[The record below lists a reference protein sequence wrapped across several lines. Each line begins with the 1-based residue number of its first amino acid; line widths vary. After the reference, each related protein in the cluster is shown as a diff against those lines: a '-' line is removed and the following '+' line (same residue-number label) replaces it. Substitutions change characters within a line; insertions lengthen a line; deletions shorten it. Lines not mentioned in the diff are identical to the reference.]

1 MVSVCVPDFLS
12 RVLAHATPGQVA
24 AVVEMPARAGVEA
37 PWPEWVAPGVKS
49 ALANRGIYELWS
61 HQAEAAELL
70 HGGTHTVLATGTGS
84 GKSLAAWI
92 PALDLLSRRGRGRSG
107 LANIRYRPAVL
118 YLAPTKALAAD
129 QLAGLARLAREV
141 DPRIGVAAADGDAE
155 ASVKRWAREYA
166 DVVLSNPD
174 FLQHAMLASHE
185 CWTRLWRGLAMVV
198 MDEFH
203 FYRGVFGANVA
214 ATVRRLLRLAAHYG
228 ASPTVAFLSAT
239 SGDPAETA
247 RRFLGDSFGPVRAVE
262 RDGSPRG
269 PKRLV
274 LWRCREA
281 GGERNAKGVGGEQN
295 AKGKG
300 IPSAEGTGLKLRSDA
315 ETGGRARPKNHA
327 GTGGRTQPGHDAETD
342 FPGGPRRAANTE
354 AGELTGVLAAAGAQ
368 TLTFVRSRAGAERVA
383 EIARDWS
390 AANASGFDP
399 EIAAYRGGYL
409 PEDRRALE
417 DSLRSGELRALATTN
432 ALELGI
438 DISGLDAVVVTGW
451 PGTHASFAQ
460 QIGRA
465 GRAGKPGVAVF
476 IGRDNPLDQYL
487 LSHPEA
493 FTQSPA
499 ETNVFDPANPHVLLP
514 HVCAAAA
521 ELPLTE
527 ADAEVFGLESP
538 ALFDDLASDGLLR
551 RRPNGWFWNAS
562 LGANPHDMVSLRG
575 EGGTVSIVDG
585 ESGVLL
591 GTVDSARADATV
603 FPGAVYLHQGVPYT
617 VESLDGDAAVVH
629 RRRDEEIRT
638 YAAQSTS
645 VHIVDVDE
653 LVHADF
659 GVWARGEVLV
669 TSQVTGYDVRRS
681 EDGLHLGR
689 VPLDMPVRELRTS
702 GTWWTLDAKSLE
714 RAGVSASDLPGAL
727 HAAEHTSI
735 GILPLLATC
744 DRWDLGGLSTVWH
757 GDTQA
762 ATVIVHD
769 AVPGGSGCSLHGF
782 EHGRIWMEA
791 TLAAL
796 ESCPCT
802 GGCPR
807 CVQSPKCGNNNEP
820 LSKGGATKLLRVVAG
835 GLRRAQN

>member
-1 MVSVCVPDFLS
+1 MVSDRVPDFLS
-12 RVLAHATPGQVA
+12 HVLAHATPGQVA
-24 AVVEMPARAGVEA
+24 AVVEMPARASAGA
-37 PWPEWVAPGVKS
+37 PWPEWVAPEVKD
-49 ALANRGIYELWS
+49 ALANRGIRELWS

-70 HGGTHTVLATGTGS
+70 HGGAHTVVATGTGS

-107 LANIRYRPAVL
+107 LANIRYRPSVL

-129 QLAGLARLAREV
+129 QLVGLARLAREV

-185 CWTRLWRGLAMVV
+185 RWARLWRGLAMVV

-203 FYRGVFGANVA
+203 SYRGVFGANVA

-228 ASPTVAFLSAT
+228 ACPAVAFLSAT

-247 RRFLGDSFGPVRAVE
+247 RRFLGDSFGPVQAVE

-274 LWRCREA
+274 LWRCREV
-281 GGERNAKGVGGEQN
+281 EGEQRT
-295 AKGKG
+295 KGKG
-300 IPSAEGTGLKLRSDA
+300 VPRAEGTGLEPRSDA
-315 ETGGRARPKNHA
+315 GAERHAEPQSRTGTEGDP
-327 GTGGRTQPGHDAETD
+327 RTGHDAGTD

-390 AANASGFDP
+390 AANASGLDP

-438 DISGLDAVVVTGW
+438 DVSGLDAVVVTGW

-476 IGRDNPLDQYL
+476 IGRDDPLDQYL

-527 ADAEVFGLESP
+527 SDAEVFGLDSP

-562 LGANPHDMVSLRG
+562 LGADAHDMVSLRG

-603 FPGAVYLHQGVPYT
+603 FPGAVYLHQGVPYM
-617 VESLDGDAAVVH
+617 VESLDEDAAVVH
-629 RRRDEEIRT
+629 RHREEEIRT

-645 VHIVDVDE
+645 VHIVDIEE
-653 LVHADF
+653 LAHADF

-669 TSQVTGYDVRRS
+669 TSQVTGYDIRRS
-681 EDGLHLGR
+681 EDGLYLGR

-702 GTWWTLDAKSLE
+702 GTWWTLDVKALE

-757 GDTQA
+757 ADTQA

-802 GGCPR
+802 DGCPR

-820 LSKGGATKLLRVVAG
+820 LSKGGATKLLRVVVD
-835 GLRRAQN
+835 GLRRAGA